1 MKKVGLV
8 AAMLLSAVSVQA
20 QQTQNPPSEATQ
32 TAKPYVV
39 VVREGSHWF
48 RNTLLL
54 GVSGAVISK
63 ERYDVV
69 ETTSNLFR
77 VGEKM
82 HGSELNARIGNS
94 DVKLCVADNK
104 KALPNVRKQCAE
116 SASSTGK
123 EKTSAPHPNGN

>member
-1 MKKVGLV
+1 MKKIALV
-8 AAMLLSAVSVQA
+8 AVMLLCGISAKA
-20 QQTQNPPSEATQ
+20 QQTQTAPSAASPA
-32 TAKPYVV
+32 AKPYVL

-104 KALPNVRKQCAE
+104 KALPNVRKQCVE
-116 SASSTGK
+116 GASST
-123 EKTSAPHPNGN
+123 EKDASASHPGN